1 MKKFCSNCGKEV
13 NENDNICN
21 NCGVSLINNSEA
33 NNEFVH
39 VPGKGLS
46 IAGMVLGIISLFMA
60 IIIIFL

>member
-1 MKKFCSNCGKEV
+1 MAKFCSNCGKEI
-13 NENDNICN
+13 NENETICN
-21 NCGVSLINNSEA
+21 NCCVSLINNEET
-33 NNEFVH
+33 NIEFVH